1 MRNND
6 ILRRLRYALDLSDPS
21 VIEMFAI
28 GGYELD
34 KERLRDFLKKD
45 EEEGYASLR
54 DKWMCQFLD
63 GFIEY
68 KRGKNENQ
76 PEGPRVAQNDLSN
89 NDIFRKIK
97 IALNL
102 QSEDI
107 LEIMGLAGLEI
118 SKGELSAI
126 FRRPDHKNYRECG
139 DKYLRNFLK
148 GLTIKY
154 RGVKEED

>member
-6 ILRRLRYALDLSDPS
+6 ILRRLRFALDISNNKM
-21 VIEMFAI
+21 VEIFAL
-28 GGYELD
+28 GGYEVDHEKL
-34 KERLRDFLKKD
+34 LNFLKK
-45 EEEGYASLR
+45 EEEDGVVSLR
-54 DKWMCQFLD
+54 DKWMGQFLD
-63 GFIEY
+63 GFIIY
-68 KRGKNENQ
+68 KRGKK
-76 PEGPRVAQNDLSN
+76 EGAEDEAPRKPAETISN

-107 LEIMGLAGLEI
+107 LDILKLADLEI

-154 RGVKEED
+154 RGEDL